1 MEEWGQRLT
10 AEISSP
16 ECTYDKVKLLLEK
29 GVDPCVRYGAQS
41 SAVFIC
47 VEKNDHDLL
56 RVLLAYASTGGLEQI
71 NDEGLTPLMSA
82 SKLGHGECVDA
93 LISVFSGKPDAINLS
108 VRGNTALL
116 LACSEGHNDIARA
129 LLQAGADSNAR
140 DSKGRCPAHVSAVRG
155 NLELLKQLR
164 RFGAVL
170 DVRDDHGNTP
180 MHFCAHTPV
189 IEYLHREGLDPSAKN
204 DQGSTPCDILERLQV
219 NPAVIGS
226 LKALESPLNMK
237 RGLLQ
242 HMSARRLLDAIVDDL
257 GWKAVVFVLIVIAV
271 IAWQIAVY
279 MHGGSPF
286 PKYRT

>member
-1 MEEWGQRLT
+1 MT
-10 AEISSP
+10 MS
-16 ECTYDKVKLLLEK
+16 
-29 GVDPCVRYGAQS
+29 
-41 SAVFIC
+41 
-47 VEKNDHDLL
+47 
-56 RVLLAYASTGGLEQI
+56 LA
-71 NDEGLTPLMSA
+71 
-82 SKLGHGECVDA
+82 
-93 LISVFSGKPDAINLS
+93 FSY
-108 VRGNTALL
+108 R
-116 LACSEGHNDIARA
+116 
-129 LLQAGADSNAR
+129 
-140 DSKGRCPAHVSAVRG
+140 
-155 NLELLKQLR
+155 
-164 RFGAVL
+164 
-170 DVRDDHGNTP
+170 
-180 MHFCAHTPV
+180 
-189 IEYLHREGLDPSAKN
+189 N